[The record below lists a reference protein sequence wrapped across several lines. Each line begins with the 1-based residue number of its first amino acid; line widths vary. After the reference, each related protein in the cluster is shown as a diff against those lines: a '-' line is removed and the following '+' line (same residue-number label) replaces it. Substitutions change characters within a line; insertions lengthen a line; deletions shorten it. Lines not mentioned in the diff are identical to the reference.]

1 MGGSG
6 DGDQVTKDILAT
18 KELDR
23 QTATENTRAASGFAH
38 LFLNVSDRVSCSPD
52 GPQGWYTDTT
62 TLELLIL
69 LLGLQITLPYLTG
82 IFLFYF
88 KCMVVLPTCVYVHAN
103 TLVPGAQRQEGIGSS
118 EIEACEPSCIGAG
131 T

>member
-23 QTATENTRAASGFAH
+23 QTATENTRATSGFAH
-38 LFLNVSDRVSCSPD
+38 LFLNVFDRVSCSPD

-82 IFLFYF
+82 IFLFYLNVWLF
-88 KCMVVLPTCVYVHAN
+88 CLHVCMSMQTLWC
-103 TLVPGAQRQEGIGSS
+103 LVPRDKRALGPLKLKLVSHHV
-118 EIEACEPSCIGAG
+118 
-131 T
+131 